1 MMEPDRKSS
10 KVEDAFF
17 LSSIHDEIPE
27 LARIAQIKTST
38 LFFEDSSN
46 INSEHWKKIINSI
59 LNLYDDAD
67 GFVILHGTD
76 TMAYTASAISFA
88 LQGLTK
94 PVIFTGSQV
103 PLRNIRSDA
112 RRNLINAVE
121 MATCDIPEVAICFN
135 DHLYRGNRST
145 KISIDDFDA
154 FTSPNF
160 DELAQIGVN
169 IKISGNVLSAGNG
182 PEFFTDFRNS
192 VHLMKLYP
200 GLNPDNL
207 NISKNDKIEALV
219 IEAFGTGNFP
229 VKEPYSLL
237 PFLEQC
243 TRDGKIVAVTSQ
255 AVYDSVNLE
264 TYEGGRQALS
274 LGVLGAH
281 DMTTEACI
289 TKLMYL
295 LGKHSNK
302 EDVKTQFQ
310 TPLCGELSY

>member
-10 KVEDAFF
+10 RVEDAFF

-46 INSEHWKKIINSI
+46 INSDHWIQIINSI
-59 LNLYDDAD
+59 RNLYDDAD

-121 MATCDIPEVAICFN
+121 MATCEIPEVAICFN
-135 DHLYRGNRST
+135 DRLYRGNRST

-154 FTSPNF
+154 FASPNF
-160 DELAQIGVN
+160 HELAQIGVT
-169 IKISGNVLSAGNG
+169 IKFSEEVFSPGNG
-182 PEFFTDFRNS
+182 PQFFTDFSDS

-207 NISKNDKIEALV
+207 SISDNDNIGAIV

-229 VKEPYSLL
+229 VKDPFSLL
-237 PFLEQC
+237 PFLEEC
-243 TRDGKIVAVTSQ
+243 TQAGKIVAVTSQ

-274 LGVLGAH
+274 YGVLGAY

-295 LGKHSNK
+295 LGKYRDK
-302 EDVKTQFQ
+302 KMVKRQFRES
-310 TPLCGELSY
+310 LCGELSY